1 MRRRRTK
8 VDMSDISGEPEAG
21 GSIDPRAIT
30 GRGAPPGPPGKW
42 LHRLSGTGAY
52 LRQVHFGQSSRA

>member
-30 GRGAPPGPPGKW
+30 GRRPLRGLLG
-42 LHRLSGTGAY
+42 SGYIG
-52 LRQVHFGQSSRA
+52 